1 VPVRPRRPGDLDA
14 CVAVLRRVHDRSGY
28 PDRWPADPARWLTPE
43 GLISA
48 WVAEHE
54 GAIAGQVGLARSDRH
69 PGLLQAA
76 GRVAGELAEIIRLF
90 VDPAVRGTGLGR
102 ELLAVAS
109 ALAVASGLRPVLE
122 VVDDAGPAIALYERS
137 GWQLI
142 GTGTATWT
150 TLDGAHPGLRYYLSP
165 EPHPAGPG
173 PARA

>member
-1 VPVRPRRPGDLDA
+1 VPIRPRRPGDLDA

-43 GLISA
+43 GLIAA

-54 GAIAGQVGLARSDRH
+54 GAVVGQVGLAQGDRH
-69 PGLLQAA
+69 SGLLQAV
-76 GRVAGELAEIIRLF
+76 GRPVGELAEVIRLF
-90 VDPAVRGTGLGR
+90 VDPAVRGSGLGR

-109 ALAVASGLRPVLE
+109 SHAVAAGLRPVLE

-137 GWQLI
+137 GWQLV

-150 TLDGAHPGLRYYLSP
+150 TLDGAYLGLRYYVSP
-165 EPHPAGPG
+165 RP
-173 PARA
+173 